1 MRQRRDHARSG
12 PLVMLRLLAA
22 DHKWMAVAFVVGALA
37 SGFLESAILVLVA
50 QVAATLVDGGTQ
62 LEADLGPFHPRAGLG
77 VVLAVAGAA
86 AVVRLVLQVAVAY
99 LPARIAADLQAQL
112 RMRLFDGFN
121 DASWSVQ
128 AEERD
133 GDLQELLTTQIVH
146 ATQGAT
152 QAGLLVTSALSFAAL
167 VLSALFLSV
176 PVALVVV
183 GAAWLLSF
191 ILRPLKRLSRRNGR
205 ELSASSLAYADGVS
219 QAVRLAEETQVFG
232 TARVQRR
239 RMLGLADA
247 ARSAF
252 FRNFFVARLSQ
263 YLYQSFAILLI
274 VGGLAGLYWSG
285 TGRIAVL
292 GAVVLMLVRGASYA
306 QQAHTSYLVLEQTAP
321 FLDRLLVA
329 EARYRTAALP
339 SGGRPLDEVR
349 SIVCDRVGYT
359 YTRGTPALVDVSFEV
374 ASGESV
380 GIVGPSGAG
389 KSTLVQILLRL
400 REPVSG
406 TYLVNGRPASE
417 MSREDW
423 HRHMA
428 YVPQDPKLLHST
440 VSDNIRFLRDIDDG
454 AVERAGSAGAHPRR
468 HRLLA
473 GGLRDGDRPTRR
485 CHIRRAAPT
494 HLHGARVGGRAG
506 HPRARRAHERSR
518 PALRVTHTGVARE
531 AAGVPHALRRQPPAV
546 DADGV
551 RPGHG
556 HAERSGGSVRIL
568 RLSRAQQRLLS
579 GRGGADG
586 AHRELMPGPVCQ
598 CSRNSPSASI
608 WR

>member
-306 QQAHTSYLVLEQTAP
+306 QQAHTSYLVLQQTAP

-359 YTRGTPALVDVSFEV
+359 YARGTPALVDVTFEV

-454 AVERAGSAGAHPRR
+454 AVERAARLAHIHDDIVSWPAGYETVIGQRADAISGGQRQR
-468 HRLLA
+468 ICMARALA
-473 GGLRDGDRPTRR
+473 GGPDILVLDEPTSALDLRSESLIQESLARLRGSLTLFVVSHRLSTLTACDR
-485 CHIRRAAPT
+485 
-494 HLHGARVGGRAG
+494 VM
-506 HPRARRAHERSR
+506 
-518 PALRVTHTGVARE
+518 VM
-531 AAGVPHALRRQPPAV
+531 
-546 DADGV
+546 
-551 RPGHG
+551 
-556 HAERSGGSVRIL
+556 RSGRVEAFGSSAYLERNNDFY
-568 RLSRAQQRLLS
+568 Q
-579 GRGGADG
+579 GAV
-586 AHRELMPGPVCQ
+586 ALTARTV
-598 CSRNSPSASI
+598 S
-608 WR
+608 